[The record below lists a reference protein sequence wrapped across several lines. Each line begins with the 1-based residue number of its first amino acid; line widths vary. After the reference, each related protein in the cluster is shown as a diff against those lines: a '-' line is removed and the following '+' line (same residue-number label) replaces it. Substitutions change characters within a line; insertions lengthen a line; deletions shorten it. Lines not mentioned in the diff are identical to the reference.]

1 MGVARRIH
9 HVLGLHRRVMARI
22 AMVVTN
28 ACSPDPR
35 VIRHA
40 RWLVQEGHEVT
51 VHAFDRQQ
59 EFTMS
64 ESIDGVRL
72 MRYHLGNT
80 AYGGLVNTAMG
91 LRKFL
96 NQVLRSLANEPPNIV
111 YCHDADT
118 LSIGCSMKK
127 KHSIPFIFDMH
138 DLHHTWVLMPAPQS
152 LVRKT
157 ISKRLEKRM
166 LRRIR
171 MADHI
176 ITSSGK
182 IGKNGVYSGF
192 REYLQQHGHKS
203 TVIENRPMVNQTLET
218 NPKSP
223 WCVGYL
229 GRVREVQPFQQ
240 LLESVLSMEKE
251 NRPSIRIA
259 GDGVA
264 YEDVFQLLERAQ
276 SEHKIQCK
284 MSGAFGSDQFHELIQ
299 EVDVMYAMY
308 RPDRGNIMQ
317 GAIPVKM
324 FDAAAYG
331 VPSVVNSGCLMGEL
345 AETEEIGIGVKWM
358 DTEGLTQALM
368 QLKSTHVQLNTGS
381 ERERLKFIEA
391 LNPLL

>member
-1 MGVARRIH
+1 MDVARRIH
-9 HVLGLHRRVMARI
+9 HVLSLHRRVMARI

-59 EFTMS
+59 EFSMS
-64 ESIDGVRL
+64 ELIDGVRI

-80 AYGGLVNTAMG
+80 PYGGFIKTAIG

-96 NQVLRSLANEPPNIV
+96 QQVMRSLANEPPNVV

-118 LSIGCSMKK
+118 LSIGCLMKK
-127 KHSIPFIFDMH
+127 KHSLPFIFDMH
-138 DLHHTWVLMPAPQS
+138 DLHHIWILMPAPQS
-152 LVRKT
+152 LIRKR

-166 LRRIR
+166 LRRLT

-176 ITSSGK
+176 LTSSGK
-182 IGKNGVYSGF
+182 VGTNGVHPGF
-192 REYLQQHGHKS
+192 REYLEQHGYAS
-203 TVIENRPMVNQTLET
+203 TVIENRPSVSRTIESK
-218 NPKSP
+218 PRSP
-223 WCVGYL
+223 WCIGYL
-229 GRVREVQPFQQ
+229 GRVREVQPFQH
-240 LLESVLSMEKE
+240 LLQSVLSIKEE

-264 YEDVFQLLERAQ
+264 HEEVRQLLERTQ
-276 SEHKIQCK
+276 VEHKIQFE
-284 MSGAFGSDQFHELIQ
+284 MSGAFDSEQFYELIQ
-299 EVDVMYAMY
+299 EVDVMYALY

-324 FDAAAYG
+324 FDAAAFG
-331 VPSVVNSGCLMGEL
+331 VPSVVNSDCLMGEV
-345 AETEEIGIGVKWM
+345 AESEGIGIGVKWM
-358 DTEGLTQALM
+358 DTEGLTKAL
-368 QLKSTHVQLNTGS
+368 QKLKSTKVQLNTGS
-381 ERERLKFIEA
+381 ERERLKFVAA
-391 LNPLL
+391 LEPFL